1 MISNSLVFKF
11 FNTAMNKMKEVK
23 FIRMLL
29 FFLTISL
36 GQISYAQTSQNSEY
50 TLVVEGFDWGPM
62 VNKVIVGL
70 DTPTK
75 LVNMTDYSV
84 VAERSH
90 PCAVISPEFAKGNR
104 TIVFAYVSD
113 SKGNRKEEGSYVTLI
128 LYVAPNSQIC
138 SALQYSQKADCRGN
152 QWVDYNVTVTNTKT
166 NQIWNKKKDRI
177 MPIGDDF
184 DLSGKF
190 EYEPGKSLTYAD
202 FLPKKAA
209 ANAPLI
215 IWLHGGGEGG
225 TDPSIALMGN
235 KAFNYASP
243 EIQKY
248 FGGAYVLVPQT
259 PGAWMHDKDGKM
271 QSGNGEDVYNV
282 GLMALIK
289 NYVNTHPGIDKKRI
303 YIGGCSNGGY
313 MSLKLLLKEPSYF
326 AAAYI
331 SALAYQSQYIS
342 DAQINSIKN
351 IPIWFIQ
358 SKDDKVTDP
367 VTTVIPVYERLKKA
381 GAKNVHFS
389 FYNHV
394 TDLSGM
400 FGGENYHFNGHWSWI
415 YSHANQSHTE
425 FDGSEV
431 LLNGK
436 PTTLMEW
443 MAAQTKR

>member
-11 FNTAMNKMKEVK
+11 FNTDMNKMKEAK

-36 GQISYAQTSQNSEY
+36 SQILYAQTSQNSEY

-75 LVNMTDYSV
+75 AVNMTDYSV

-367 VTTVIPVYERLKKA
+367 VTTVIPLYERLKKA

>member
-1 MISNSLVFKF
+1 MKIIKLSLLTMIMFGF
-11 FNTAMNKMKEVK
+11 CQ
-23 FIRMLL
+23 I
-29 FFLTISL
+29 
-36 GQISYAQTSQNSEY
+36 GQAQSSQNSEY
-50 TLVVEGFDWGPM
+50 SLVVEGFDWGPM

-70 DTPTK
+70 DAPTK
-75 LVNMTDYSV
+75 TVNMADYTV
-84 VAERSH
+84 MAERSH
-90 PCAVISPEFAKGNR
+90 PCAEVPAVFAKGSR
-104 TIVFAYVSD
+104 TVVFAYVSD
-113 SKGNRKEEGSYVTLI
+113 DRGNRVEEGSNVTLI
-128 LYVAPNSQIC
+128 LYVAPNAQIG

-152 QWVDYNVTVTNTKT
+152 QWVNYKVTVTNTKT
-166 NQIWNKKKDRI
+166 NQVWNKEKSRI

-184 DLSGKF
+184 DLSGKY
-190 EYEPGKSLTYAD
+190 EYESGKSLTYAH
-202 FLPKKAA
+202 FTPKKAA
-209 ANAPLI
+209 AKAPLI

-243 EIQKY
+243 DIQRY

-259 PGAWMHDKDGKM
+259 PGAWMHDKDGKI

-282 GLMALIK
+282 GLMKLIK
-289 NYVNTHPGIDKKRI
+289 NYVDSHPGIDRKRI
-303 YIGGCSNGGY
+303 YLGGCSNGGY
-313 MSLKLLLKEPSYF
+313 MSLKLLLKEPGYF
-326 AAAYI
+326 AAGYI

-342 DAQINSIKN
+342 DAQISSIKH

-367 VTTVIPVYERLKKA
+367 VTTAIPVYERLKKA

-389 FYNHV
+389 FYDHV
-394 TDLSGM
+394 VDLSGM
-400 FGGENYHFNGHWSWI
+400 YGGANYHFNGHWSWI

-443 MAAQTKR
+443 MAAQVKK

>member
-1 MISNSLVFKF
+1 MKMIKF
-11 FNTAMNKMKEVK
+11 FGSV
-23 FIRMLL
+23 LL
-29 FFLTISL
+29 LCGLLQNSF
-36 GQISYAQTSQNSEY
+36 AQTPQNSQY

-62 VNKVIVGL
+62 VNKVIIGL
-70 DTPTK
+70 DAASK
-75 LVNMTDYSV
+75 SVNMSDYAV
-84 VAERSH
+84 TAERSH
-90 PCAVISPEFAKGNR
+90 SCAVVPAEAAKGTR
-104 TIVFAYVSD
+104 QIVFAYVSD
-113 SKGNRKEEGSYVTLI
+113 DKGNRVEEGIFATLI
-128 LYVAPNSQIC
+128 LYVAPNSQIG

-152 QWVDYNVTVTNTKT
+152 QWVDYQLTVINTKT
-166 NQIWNKKKDRI
+166 NQVWNKKKGRI

-184 DLSGKF
+184 DMSGKY
-190 EYEPGKSLTYAD
+190 EYEAGKSLTYAH
-202 FLPKKAA
+202 FTPKKSSPK
-209 ANAPLI
+209 APLI

-243 EIQKY
+243 EIQRY

-271 QSGNGEDVYNV
+271 QPGSSEDVYNV
-282 GLMALIK
+282 GLMKLIK
-289 NYVNTHPGIDKKRI
+289 NYVDSHPEIDRKRI
-303 YIGGCSNGGY
+303 YLGGCSNGGY
-313 MSLKLLLKEPSYF
+313 MSLKLLLKEPNYF

-342 DAQINSIKN
+342 DAQINSIKHV
-351 IPIWFIQ
+351 PIWFIQ

-367 VTTVIPVYERLKKA
+367 VTTAIPVYERLKKA

-389 FYNHV
+389 FYDHV
-394 TDLSGM
+394 VDLTGM
-400 FGGENYHFNGHWSWI
+400 YGGNNYHFNGHWSWI

-443 MAAQTKR
+443 MAAQSKK